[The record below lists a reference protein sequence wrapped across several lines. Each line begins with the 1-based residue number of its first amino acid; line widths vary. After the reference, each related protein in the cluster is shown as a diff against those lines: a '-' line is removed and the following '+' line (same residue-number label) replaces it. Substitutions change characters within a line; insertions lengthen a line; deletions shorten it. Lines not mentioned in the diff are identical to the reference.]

1 MRMFAIFI
9 ENFIAM
15 KKITATFFAACTVI
29 TLFAQGYYI
38 EMKMTSDKQSFSGNM
53 KLYFQDNN
61 SRGDIA
67 MNIPELGMAMNFST
81 LSLANN
87 PGTIYMLDEQKKTYS
102 EIKTD
107 ADESYKDYPQS
118 EYEVTVLGKEPVN
131 GYNATHVN
139 VKRKSSKTSEEMW
152 LTTDIVNY
160 ADYAKIKSKYTG
172 KDNLNKALEAKG
184 AAGFPVRIK
193 TVEEGMTLQIDIV
206 KAEKKTNPASYFT
219 LTGYK
224 KAEAVTAMPAG
235 HDMQELMK
243 NMQNMTPEQLEQM
256 QKQMEEMYNPK

>member
-1 MRMFAIFI
+1 
-9 ENFIAM
+9 M
-15 KKITATFFAACTVI
+15 KKITATLFTICTAI

-38 EMKMTSDKQSFSGNM
+38 EMKLTSDKQSFSGNM

-67 MNIPELGMAMNFST
+67 MNIPELGTAMNFST
-81 LSLANN
+81 LSLASN
-87 PGTIYMLDEQKKTYS
+87 PGTIYMLDEQKRTYT

-118 EYEVTVLGKEPVN
+118 EYEVTVLGKETVN

-139 VKRKSSKTSEEMW
+139 VKRKSSKTSEDMW
-152 LTTDIVNY
+152 MTTDIVDY

-193 TVEEGMTLQIDIV
+193 TVEQGMTMQIDVV
-206 KAEKKTNPASYFT
+206 KAEKKTNPASSFT
-219 LTGYK
+219 LDGYK
-224 KAEAVTAMPAG
+224 KAVAATSMPAG
-235 HDMQELMK
+235 LDVNELMK
-243 NMQNMTPEQLEQM
+243 NMQNMTPEQMEQF
-256 QKQMEEMYNPK
+256 QKQMEEMYKPK